1 MSFIIILTL
10 LIALLYTG
18 LPMFAGM
25 FLFSAAVLFY
35 VEGSIP
41 TLGEFIIG
49 QLDGYLLVAIPL
61 FMLMSHFMVRGK
73 VVDDLYGAAYTFM
86 RHIPGGLGIAT
97 VFACAVFAAISGSS
111 VATALTIGA
120 VAIPQMLKYG
130 YTPRGAYG
138 VVAGGGTLGILIPPS
153 APMVLYGVASDTS
166 VGALFMAGVFPG
178 ILMAV
183 IFAAYCWFTEGRM
196 EQKRI
201 NAGGYIRPAR
211 ASPAEM
217 GAALKRSF
225 WAFTLPPFVLGGMY
239 LGIFTATEA
248 AATGALWALFIATFI
263 YRKFGLKDLWQGGQE
278 AARTSAVLFL
288 IIVSAGLFGHMLTK
302 LHIPDQLV
310 AIVVENNL
318 SKYQFLAILMV
329 VIFILGLILESFS
342 IILITTPVI
351 LPVMAALGI
360 DKVWYGVLLTI
371 NLELALISPPVGMNL
386 IVIRSITGAPL
397 VEVDKAAIPYMLM
410 LGLGIALIM
419 LFPEVALWLPST
431 MKLGQ

>member
-318 SKYQFLAILMV
+318 TKYQFLAILMV